1 VRGLGKPETRKVV
14 GKEYLTR
21 QATTLLKFA
30 NTVTDPNVAAGLV
43 EKAADLKS
51 RLDESNAA
59 DKGPGRRMSSLT
71 ATRDKAFNREAVRGT
86 EPRQN
91 TTFSHLQFVHL
102 LFLW

>member
-1 VRGLGKPETRKVV
+1 VV
-14 GKEYLTR
+14 GKQYLTR

-59 DKGPGRRMSSLT
+59 DKGARAPDVEPDSNSRQGLQPG
-71 ATRDKAFNREAVRGT
+71 RGT
-86 EPRQN
+86 EPRQKYN
-91 TTFSHLQFVHL
+91 H
-102 LFLW
+102 